1 MLMDFFFFFFFKVIS
16 DKIWGKLTT
25 DLLTKS
31 RMLKVF
37 LKGGW
42 SALHQRSQFG
52 RLWHYK

>member
-1 MLMDFFFFFFFKVIS
+1 MDFFILFFLEVIS
-16 DKIWGKLTT
+16 DKIPGKLTT

-31 RMLKVF
+31 RILKVF

-52 RLWHYK
+52 PSAAL